1 MAPDSQTMFEA
12 RTTAKFDQLERALDV
27 QTVAIILLASGV
39 LLIGTAGL
47 IYLARQEGSL
57 NA

>member
-1 MAPDSQTMFEA
+1 MFEA